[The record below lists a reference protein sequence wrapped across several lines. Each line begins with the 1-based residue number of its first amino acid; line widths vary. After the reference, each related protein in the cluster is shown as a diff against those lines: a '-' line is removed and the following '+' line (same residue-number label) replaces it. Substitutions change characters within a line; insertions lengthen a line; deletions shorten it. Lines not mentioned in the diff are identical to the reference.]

1 MIGELSKQE
10 AIKMFENEM
19 DNTRKR
25 IEEIRKNP
33 SNEDFEYNVEE
44 NYCDWFQALN
54 YAVMALRRELEGGL
68 TPMQLRRLEDLK
80 EG

>member
-10 AIKMFENEM
+10 AIKMFEVEM
-19 DNTRKR
+19 EKTRSK
-25 IEEIRKNP
+25 IENMRKEP
-33 SNEDFEYNVEE
+33 KTELLDYKLEDS
-44 NYCDWFQALN
+44 YCDWFQALN

-80 EG
+80 ED